1 MDYIC
6 LKESTHCEFYDSG
19 KCHNVEN
26 CAYAIAG
33 KPSAFNYADYVKMQT
48 DLQKKNEYTEALR
61 KDRDQWKIAADA
73 SRDVIQPMLRKR
85 IEELESENV
94 ELRAE
99 RDALAK
105 SISIVSEPIETIQ
118 PRGIVE

>member
-6 LKESTHCEFYDSG
+6 LKESAHCEFYDSG

-26 CAYAIAG
+26 CAYAIVG

-61 KDRDQWKIAADA
+61 KDRDQWKVAAEA
-73 SRDVIQPMLRKR
+73 GRDVIQPMLRKR

-99 RDALAK
+99 HDALAK
-105 SISIVSEPIETIQ
+105 HFNEPIKAVE
-118 PRGIVE
+118 RGE